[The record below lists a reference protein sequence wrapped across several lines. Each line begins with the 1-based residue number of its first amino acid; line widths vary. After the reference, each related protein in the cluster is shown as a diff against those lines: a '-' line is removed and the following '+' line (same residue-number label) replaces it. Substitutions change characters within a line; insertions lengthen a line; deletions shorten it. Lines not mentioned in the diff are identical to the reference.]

1 MSSPSP
7 VVHIVDDDEFIRTAL
22 GNLLSA
28 AGFEVRTY
36 SSGTEFLLA
45 APKDSFGCI
54 VLDVLMPGPSGLDM
68 HETLMQRGDAMPVI
82 YLSAH
87 GDIPMSVTAMKA
99 GAVDFLTKPVDRVR
113 LLKAVKEAVARN
125 AGSRMADAE
134 QKILHQRFTT
144 LSARELDVYRGV
156 VAGLLNKQI
165 AAELGISERT
175 VKVERAHVM
184 EKMQAKTVAD
194 LVHMAGLLE
203 VPTIKR

>member
-1 MSSPSP
+1 M
-7 VVHIVDDDEFIRTAL
+7 HIVDDDEFIRTAL

-36 SSGTEFLLA
+36 SSGTDFLLA
-45 APKDSFGCI
+45 APKDSVGCI

-134 QKILHQRFTT
+134 QKILQQRFTT
-144 LSARELDVYRGV
+144 LSARELDVYRGI

-184 EKMQAKTVAD
+184 EKMQAKSLAQ
-194 LVHMAGLLE
+194 LVHMASLIE

>member
-1 MSSPSP
+1 M
-7 VVHIVDDDEFIRTAL
+7 HIVDDDEFIRTAL

-45 APKDSFGCI
+45 APKDNFGCI
-54 VLDVLMPGPSGLDM
+54 VLDVLMPGPSGLDL

-99 GAVDFLTKPVDRVR
+99 GAIDFLTKPVDRVR

-125 AGSRMADAE
+125 GRSRMADAE
-134 QKILHQRFTT
+134 HKILQQRFIK